1 MGDSSE
7 RMIGIGVDITD
18 HMKTQDP
25 KEAFG
30 TRTSAAQ
37 F

>member
-1 MGDSSE
+1 MMGDSSE

-18 HMKTQDP
+18 HMKTQEP

-30 TRTSAAQ
+30 T
-37 F
+37 